1 MKPSQALLIHTK
13 VQSYIRFQVCQN
25 QTRSTPPLIA
35 VSLFLLFQCSRNV
48 PRVGCMRKS
57 SRPSFT
63 SRGATGKAS
72 DPKERPK
79 DTAEASSQAEET
91 AEIERGSRIRREG
104 DADLQAPLRVAAVFV
119 DPGAFH
125 KVAHGAVP
133 TEFFGPGTLGLGL
146 IWFHDLVLH
155 CPISDVSAST
165 FFF

>member
-13 VQSYIRFQVCQN
+13 VQSSIRFQVCQN
-25 QTRSTPPLIA
+25 EAQSTPPLIA
-35 VSLFLLFQCSRNV
+35 GSLFFQCSRNV

-63 SRGATGKAS
+63 SPGATGKAS
-72 DPKERPK
+72 DTKERPQ
-79 DTAEASSQAEET
+79 DTAEASSQAEEA

-125 KVAHGAVP
+125 EVAHGAK
-133 TEFFGPGTLGLGL
+133 
-146 IWFHDLVLH
+146 
-155 CPISDVSAST
+155 
-165 FFF
+165 